1 MSHAKWIRD
10 RWPHEANNFTPWLK
24 NNLELV
30 SNSTG
35 LELTQLGQEV
45 SAAGG
50 RADIVAWETKSN
62 TKVVIEN
69 QIESANARHF
79 QQLVAYGESL
89 EARIRIWVASSFSEK
104 FRRLTSHENM
114 KEESKP
120 EGAIY
125 YLLKI
130 ARSKDEKHK
139 VVLFLDLAPTQS
151 QIDKVLFTDDERT
164 IKRRLMKE
172 FWNQWGSRPVKPF
185 NISKRVKATICRSV
199 DINEAR
205 ISVVVWCFKGFGR
218 RERIKHVNSY
228 CKRLATDFSETFTN
242 TEWSYDEVS
251 RNILVLTRHIDLGE
265 YDSWAQIRD
274 WFLDTE
280 LRIVSKV

>member
-1 MSHAKWIRD
+1 MSHTKWIRD
-10 RWPHEANNFTPWLK
+10 WWPHEANDFTPWLK

-50 RADIVAWETKSN
+50 KADIVAWETKSN

-104 FRRLTSHENM
+104 FWKLTSHENM

-125 YLLKI
+125 FLLKI
-130 ARSKDEKHK
+130 ARSKDEKQK
-139 VVLFLDLAPTQS
+139 AVLSLDLAPTQS
-151 QIDKVLFTDDERT
+151 QIHRVLFTDDERAT
-164 IKRRLMKE
+164 RRRLMKE

-185 NISKRVKATICRSV
+185 NIGKRVRAHICRSV
-199 DINEAR
+199 DMSEAR
-205 ISVVVWCFKGFGR
+205 IRVVVWCFKGFGR
-218 RERIKHVNSY
+218 RDRIIHINSY
-228 CKRLATDFSETFTN
+228 CKRLATDFPGTFTN
-242 TEWSYDEVS
+242 TEWNYDEVE
-251 RNILVLTRHIDLGE
+251 RNILELTRHIDLGE
-265 YDSWAQIRD
+265 YDSWGQIRD
-274 WFLDTE
+274 WFLAAE